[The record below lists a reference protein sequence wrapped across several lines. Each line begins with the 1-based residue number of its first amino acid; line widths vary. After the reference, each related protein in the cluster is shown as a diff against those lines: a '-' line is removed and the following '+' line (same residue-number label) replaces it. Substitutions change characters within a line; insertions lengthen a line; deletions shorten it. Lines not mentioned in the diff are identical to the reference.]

1 MDLTTAKQK
10 IDNLGV
16 ASRINR
22 ENAADLF
29 EKPEYLP
36 ILMQLIFD
44 TSFKNHHK
52 AAWVLEILTERNIEV
67 IYPEIQFYCS
77 NLHLIKKDSAVRAL
91 SNITRRIAYDYV
103 KKKNDIAIQH
113 LELQN
118 IKQILETAFDWLI
131 GPYPTAPK
139 AFSMDIIYWFGTLK
153 IDDYDW
159 IHEALIEVIL
169 QQINNNTPG
178 FINHG
183 NKILIKLKTK
193 HS

>member
-1 MDLTTAKQK
+1 MDLSTAKHK

-22 ENAADLF
+22 ENAANFF

-36 ILMQLIFD
+36 ILMQLIFN

-52 AAWVLEILTERNIEV
+52 AAWVLEILTERNINC
-67 IYPEIQFYCS
+67 IYPEIHYFCS
-77 NLHLIKKDSAVRAL
+77 HIHLIKKDSAVRAL
-91 SNITRRIAYDYV
+91 SNITRRIAFDYV

-113 LELQN
+113 LETQD
-118 IKQILETAFDWLI
+118 IKLIIETAFDWLI
-131 GPYPTAPK
+131 GAFPTAPK

-153 IDDYDW
+153 IEDFDW
-159 IHEALIEVIL
+159 VNEALKEVIL

-183 NKILIKLKTK
+183 NKILFKL
-193 HS
+193 